1 MLKGKTSIVNIG
13 RINFWTVL
21 KNIEDIDVDEAS
33 IKKIMSLR
41 ERHVALSKDIQQFIP
56 KIEDNCVAITRNEK
70 EQFDKIWKEMS
81 KIRTKIEKIIV
92 RKTKTTPK
100 ND

>member
-1 MLKGKTSIVNIG
+1 MSIG
-13 RINFWTVL
+13 RINFWTVI
-21 KNIEDIDVDEAS
+21 KDIEKIDVDES
-33 IKKIMSLR
+33 TKKKITSLR
-41 ERHVALSKDIQQFIP
+41 EQHTVLSKEIQQFIP